1 MLFRSRGDEL
11 DDRVVCRPDS
21 PVARRM
27 VAAALATKSTDIGLH
42 RLGIALHVYV
52 DTWAH
57 QGFCGT
63 LSRNNVVTRL
73 RRHDWP
79 ARSLRHLWHRVWDFT
94 SGWFVEAMA
103 DRFLRLGHGAAS
115 HAPDLPWLRWDYR
128 NGHGRRIR
136 RDNLSDFMD
145 AANMLCRVVRA
156 YLTDAPD
163 FTTCAPLPMN
173 CAHTPWVTPCA
184 MW

>member
-1 MLFRSRGDEL
+1 MNIDFHYGVVYLVARIAGMTPVDAETVAHAGQYVDDSTTTGVLAFEGGETFERLPTAHKMLDDRNFDPKKDNAVWAPFHFLPGNRGDEL

-73 RRHDWP
+73 
-79 ARSLRHLWHRVWDFT
+79 
-94 SGWFVEAMA
+94 
-103 DRFLRLGHGAAS
+103 DRKSTRLNSS
-115 HAPDLPWLRWDYR
+115 H
-128 NGHGRRIR
+128 
-136 RDNLSDFMD
+136 
-145 AANMLCRVVRA
+145 
-156 YLTDAPD
+156 TDISRMPSSA
-163 FTTCAPLPMN
+163 
-173 CAHTPWVTPCA
+173 
-184 MW
+184 